1 LRSSLR
7 RAFFDPA
14 RTRREWPRRTAVP
27 FRRVPAG
34 ANAGETNGETQ
45 VFIETPY
52 RNEAM
57 LKEILATC
65 RATTRLAIAADLTSP
80 AESVV
85 MDTVAGWKKRAATI
99 GKRPAIFLLLA

>member
-1 LRSSLR
+1 
-7 RAFFDPA
+7 
-14 RTRREWPRRTAVP
+14 
-27 FRRVPAG
+27 
-34 ANAGETNGETQ
+34 
-45 VFIETPY
+45 
-52 RNEAM
+52 M